1 MTLTTRPADLPAPH
15 TAVVEVPGGPGPTM
29 LAALQSTHQ
38 QADTKTGILAAAQV
52 ALVGTCDL
60 WTGTAA
66 GAWRDGGAA
75 GALAGLLLFL
85 FAAGLLGG
93 AGALGAALRP
103 RLLRPRGV
111 NRYSFAYLA
120 AGAGTGA
127 GGCGTARVARTS
139 LAARMARAARTASDA
154 CTASV
159 ASVASGA
166 PGSAADAVDA
176 PGSGSVAAPAG
187 SPDGSG
193 DAAGGRA
200 GNAAPDAVPDHDP
213 AADRR
218 ELAQTLAFLAR
229 VAVVKYRCLS
239 GAVVCTAVM
248 GAAAGLGIVLRPLL
262 G

>member
-29 LAALQSTHQ
+29 LTALQSTHQ
-38 QADTKTGILAAAQV
+38 QADTKTGILAAAQI

-60 WTGTAA
+60 WTGTAV

-120 AGAGTGA
+120 AGGGGGT
-127 GGCGTARVARTS
+127 S
-139 LAARMARAARTASDA
+139 RAART
-154 CTASV
+154 
-159 ASVASGA
+159 
-166 PGSAADAVDA
+166 GSAAVDA
-176 PGSGSVAAPAG
+176 PRSAAVGDPAG
-187 SPDGSG
+187 VPDGPG
-193 DAAGGRA
+193 DAAGGGTGGVTGGVRGDGTPDA
-200 GNAAPDAVPDHDP
+200 VPDHDPDAVPDHDP

-229 VAVVKYRCLS
+229 VAVVKYRWLS

>member
-1 MTLTTRPADLPAPH
+1 MTLTTRPAGLPAPH

-60 WTGTAA
+60 WTGTAV

-120 AGAGTGA
+120 AGAGA
-127 GGCGTARVARTS
+127 GGGGTSRVART
-139 LAARMARAARTASDA
+139 ARAARTASDA
-154 CTASV
+154 CTAP
-159 ASVASGA
+159 VASGA
-166 PGSAADAVDA
+166 PGSAADAVHA

-187 SPDGSG
+187 VPDGSG
-193 DAAGGRA
+193 DATGG
-200 GNAAPDAVPDHDP
+200 GTGDAAPGAVPDQDP

>member
-1 MTLTTRPADLPAPH
+1 MTLTTRPADLPAPR
-15 TAVVEVPGGPGPTM
+15 TAVVELAGGPGPTM
-29 LAALQSTHQ
+29 LTALQSTHQ

-60 WTGTAA
+60 WTGTAV

-120 AGAGTGA
+120 AGGGGGSGGGRGDGGESGTPRAG
-127 GGCGTARVARTS
+127 R
-139 LAARMARAARTASDA
+139 
-154 CTASV
+154 TASV
-159 ASVASGA
+159 A
-166 PGSAADAVDA
+166 VDA
-176 PGSGSVAAPAG
+176 PAGLPDAPGAAAG
-187 SPDGSG
+187 DGMGDGTGDGTVDGTG
-193 DAAGGRA
+193 DAVPEHD
-200 GNAAPDAVPDHDP
+200 PDAVPDHDP

>member
-1 MTLTTRPADLPAPH
+1 
-15 TAVVEVPGGPGPTM
+15 M

-60 WTGTAA
+60 WTGTAV

-111 NRYSFAYLA
+111 NRYSFTYLA
-120 AGAGTGA
+120 SGAGAGA
-127 GGCGTARVARTS
+127 GGGGTSRVART
-139 LAARMARAARTASDA
+139 ARAARTASDA

-159 ASVASGA
+159 ASGA
-166 PGSAADAVDA
+166 PGSAADAVAA

-187 SPDGSG
+187 VPDGSG
-193 DAAGGRA
+193 DTAGGGA
-200 GNAAPDAVPDHDP
+200 GDAAPDAVPDHDP

>member
-29 LAALQSTHQ
+29 LTALQSTHQ
-38 QADTKTGILAAAQV
+38 QADTKTGILAAAQI

-60 WTGTAA
+60 WTGSAV

-120 AGAGTGA
+120 AA
-127 GGCGTARVARTS
+127 GGGGGGGTS
-139 LAARMARAARTASDA
+139 RAARTGSAAVD
-154 CTASV
+154 
-159 ASVASGA
+159 G
-166 PGSAADAVDA
+166 PGSAAVGDPGSAAVDA
-176 PGSGSVAAPAG
+176 LGSAAVGDPGGVPDGPGDATGGGTGSGTRGVTG
-187 SPDGSG
+187 GVRGEVTGDG
-193 DAAGGRA
+193 
-200 GNAAPDAVPDHDP
+200 APDAVPGHDP

-229 VAVVKYRCLS
+229 VAVVKYRWLS

>member
-1 MTLTTRPADLPAPH
+1 
-15 TAVVEVPGGPGPTM
+15 M

-127 GGCGTARVARTS
+127 GGGGTSRVARTS

-159 ASVASGA
+159 ASGA
-166 PGSAADAVDA
+166 PGSAADAVAA

-193 DAAGGRA
+193 DAAGG
-200 GNAAPDAVPDHDP
+200 GTGDAAPDAVPDHDP